1 MPQKTLIITNTAG
14 FGVLIQQTLE
24 DTGRYSVSL
33 ISFANLTTTPERADV
48 IIVDMDYG
56 TGEGEQLEKF
66 ADLTAS
72 LQFAYPEAVFILVP
86 PLNDFN
92 HPIVERLKPAGLLTK
107 PFYLPELVEV
117 VDGLLN
123 KPAPEIPAETDPIA
137 AVRVVRKNHPEPPAW
152 LQDVSRAAQYLARL
166 SLESSAQAALIV
178 RGDVLWAYAGQM
190 TQPEVQELTRIVI
203 SYRAS
208 QTKPLSASQRNTR
221 SDLARYSRLPT
232 SGKEV
237 MVYVTALAEGLQL
250 VLAYD
255 ASTPFSMIRMQANH
269 LARVLATSPDG
280 LESAAP
286 NGQHSTAQQGAEKR
300 SGEQRGVDLQSALS
314 VSGTDDHLPAG
325 QHSTDNLSAE
335 WPPVDWQSGGNGQ
348 SSFTESDDTHHEP
361 GEPQNPSAFDSLDV
375 VGNLPPDAL
384 PLMENIPPFSPRQA
398 SAFNTTAAQA
408 DPYPAPIQ
416 KSAPAGHRSSTQT
429 NAPAVDQSNTQ
440 LPDREPASPQQTFD
454 PLGAFESAVPVETEG
469 LTPVYENLLYACML
483 APRMPNHY
491 LTGDLAFRLGEMLP
505 QLCLAYGWRLDHLSI
520 HLDHVL
526 WSVRAS
532 ANTAPIKLIRV
543 ARQSTSRIIFEDFP
557 SLGRDNPSGDFWAP
571 GHLLI
576 NSANL
581 PPEHLIRDF
590 LKQTRLH
597 QINPRLQPPLIRR

>member
-33 ISFANLTTTPERADV
+33 ISFANLTTTPEKADV

-66 ADLTAS
+66 ADLAAS

-123 KPAPEIPAETDPIA
+123 KPTPVVSSETDPVS
-137 AVRVVRKNHPEPPAW
+137 AVRVVRKNQPEPPAW

-237 MVYVTALAEGLQL
+237 MVYVTGLAEGLQL

-255 ASTPFSMIRMQANH
+255 AATPFSMIRMQANH

-280 LESAAP
+280 LEAAAP
-286 NGQHSTAQQGAEKR
+286 SAQHGAEQHDTVQ
-300 SGEQRGVDLQSALS
+300 SSVDLESA
-314 VSGTDDHLPAG
+314 VSGPDDHLPA
-325 QHSTDNLSAE
+325 D
-335 WPPVDWQSGGNGQ
+335 WPPMGWQPGGDGQ
-348 SSFTESDDTHHEP
+348 ASFGETDDNQHES
-361 GEPQNPSAFDSLDV
+361 GEPQGLSAFDQLDV
-375 VGNLPPDAL
+375 VGNLPSDAL
-384 PLMENIPPFSPRQA
+384 PLMDNIPPFAPRQT
-398 SAFNTTAAQA
+398 SAFIPTAAQT
-408 DPYPAPIQ
+408 DPKPAPVQ
-416 KSAPAGHRSSTQT
+416 ETAPAGHRVLTQAAT
-429 NAPAVDQSNTQ
+429 QAAAQANAQS
-440 LPDREPASPQQTFD
+440 PERGPASPGQSFD
-454 PLGAFESAVPVETEG
+454 PLGAFEADVPVETEG
-469 LTPVYENLLYACML
+469 LSPVYENLLYACML
-483 APRMPNHY
+483 VPRMPNHY
-491 LTGDLAFRLGEMLP
+491 LSGDLAFRLGEMLP

-526 WSVRAS
+526 WTVRAS
-532 ANTAPIKLIRV
+532 ANTPPGRLIRI
-543 ARQSTSRIIFEDFP
+543 ARQYTSRTIFEDFP
-557 SLGRDNPSGDFWAP
+557 SLGRENPSGDFWAP

-576 NSANL
+576 NSAN
-581 PPEHLIRDF
+581 PPPDHLIRDF
-590 LKQTRLH
+590 LKQTRQH